1 MDRPLRSTRHRRWVV
16 FGVAL
21 LAATMATAACGDDDS
36 DDESSTDAAASG
48 GGDATLDVVEFE
60 YTDVEAPAGGELE
73 IVNTSGGPHTFTA
86 DDGSF
91 DEPIGDGETVTVQ
104 VPDEAGDHP
113 FHCEIH
119 PSMTATLTAT

>member
-1 MDRPLRSTRHRRWVV
+1 MDRPVPSTRRRRWLVV
-16 FGVAL
+16 GAAL
-21 LAATMATAACGDDDS
+21 MAVTMAMAACGDDDS
-36 DDESSTDAAASG
+36 GDESTDAAATG
-48 GGDATLDVVEFE
+48 GGDATLEVVEFE
-60 YTDVEAPAGGELE
+60 YTDVEAPAGGALE

-91 DEPIGDGETVTVQ
+91 DEPIADGETVTVQ
-104 VPDEAGDHP
+104 VPDEPGDHP